1 MTLRYL
7 CVHQFLVDV
16 VPGVDSLYHA
26 TLCGLKRSRLALL
39 GNHGLQ
45 ATGLYFLA
53 GGLRIVATI
62 EVDAHLLGE
71 QPKSISKVSRVSPN
85 SGV

>member
-1 MTLRYL
+1 MACGGVDFPNGSLSGFSDSLPTVIITSEKAAHKSLTLRYL

-26 TLCGLKRSRLALL
+26 TRCGLKRSRLALP

-45 ATGLYFLA
+45 ATGL
-53 GGLRIVATI
+53 
-62 EVDAHLLGE
+62 
-71 QPKSISKVSRVSPN
+71 
-85 SGV
+85 